1 MSVNTWHIIGLLI
14 IGYAIGYWFRMPGDA
29 TLGKIY
35 KAG

>member
-1 MSVNTWHIIGLLI
+1 MTTRWWHIIALLV
-14 IGYAIGYWFRMPGDA
+14 IGYAVGYWFRMPGDA